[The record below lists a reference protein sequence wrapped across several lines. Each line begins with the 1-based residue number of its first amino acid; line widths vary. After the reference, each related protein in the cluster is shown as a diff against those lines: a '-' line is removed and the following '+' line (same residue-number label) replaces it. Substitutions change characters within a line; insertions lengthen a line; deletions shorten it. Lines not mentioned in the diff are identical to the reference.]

1 MSDGGV
7 HKSSPGTSQFRLH
20 CTINS
25 TPIDLDVDPHE
36 VIYDTLR
43 ERLRLTGTKGA
54 CLEGECGSCTI
65 LLDGVPVTSC
75 LVLAPQVQGR
85 SITTIEGLAAAPDA
99 AGARRLH
106 AVQRGFIDR
115 GAVQCG
121 YCTPGLIMTAV
132 ALLEHTPQPT
142 REQVREGLAG
152 NLCRCTGYMK
162 IIDAVLD
169 AAAELTQSE
178 PR

>member
-1 MSDGGV
+1 MSDGSVIKTQGQRRELE
-7 HKSSPGTSQFRLH
+7 HANHRLR
-20 CTINS
+20 CTINGAALE
-25 TPIDLDVDPHE
+25 LDVDPFE
-36 VIYDTLR
+36 TIYDTLR

-65 LLDGVPVTSC
+65 LVDGVPVTSC
-75 LVLAPQVQGR
+75 LVLAPQVEGKT
-85 SITTIEGLAAAPDA
+85 ITTIEGLAER
-99 AGARRLH
+99 GHLH
-106 AVQRGFIDR
+106 VVQRSFIDR

-121 YCTPGLIMTAV
+121 YCTPGLIMSAV
-132 ALLEHTPQPT
+132 ALLEHTPRPT

-169 AAAELTQSE
+169 AADSLASVGE
-178 PR
+178 R